1 MGDDRKQHHPEKIW
15 VSRDALK
22 KLNILRVDHDI
33 PMSKMYGYAVEYAVR
48 NWSRFENYVEAQE
61 KNTNDS
67 SSSTD
72 V

>member
-1 MGDDRKQHHPEKIW
+1 
-15 VSRDALK
+15 
-22 KLNILRVDHDI
+22 
-33 PMSKMYGYAVEYAVR
+33 MSKMYGYAVEYAIR